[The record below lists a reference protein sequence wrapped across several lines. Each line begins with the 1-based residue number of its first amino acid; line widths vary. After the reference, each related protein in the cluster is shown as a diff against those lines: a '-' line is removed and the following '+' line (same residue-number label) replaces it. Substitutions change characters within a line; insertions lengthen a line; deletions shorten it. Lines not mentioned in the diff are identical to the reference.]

1 MIRKVKEALAFCK
14 GGCWKVDIG
23 AYGFFRRAGVKVVR
37 FFSTT
42 FKSFGAHRCGLHA
55 AGLTYF
61 TILGFVPVLCLL
73 MVCAKTCGLGDRA
86 RNEVNKQFDLF
97 IANIEKGKEEA
108 VAAAVEVTST
118 EKVEALMNETA
129 SAEAAAPQK
138 KDDPAP
144 AEAAESQKKAETA
157 PAEAA
162 APQKKDDPAPAKAAD
177 SQKKA
182 ETAPAE
188 AAAPQKKDDPAP
200 AEAADSQKKSE
211 AAPAETASAEA
222 APAEAAPAEAAPAET
237 APAETADSSS
247 KLIDVPLRAKDK
259 EEKEALYKAK
269 ASKDLALQARKFANE
284 MFDRIDK
291 IDLTTL
297 GWIGFAVLMWTV
309 VSTLGHVETAVNEVW
324 HVRAHR
330 PIWRKF
336 IVYLFVVVIL
346 PIFMSLAV
354 SLPIL
359 RLVKTALDA
368 TLGATSYTRWVGE
381 SLVNLIMSRLFGF
394 TITLTFSS
402 LAFAVLLKM
411 MPNRHIRFRSA
422 FYAGVFTAVLV
433 GGWMVLCTT
442 AGIGIAKSGAMYGSF
457 AALPIVLAWI
467 YMSWQIV
474 LLGSCM
480 SYAFECVHRG
490 TPVLPDR

>member
-23 AYGFFRRAGVKVVR
+23 AYGFLRRAGVNFVR

-73 MVCAKTCGLGDRA
+73 MVCAKTCGLGDKA
-86 RNEVNKQFDLF
+86 REAVNSQIEPL
-97 IANIEKGKEEA
+97 IANLEKGKE
-108 VAAAVEVTST
+108 AAIADAVEVTS
-118 EKVEALMNETA
+118 LETVA
-129 SAEAAAPQK
+129 AVTNAAAAVTNAAAVVADAPAVATNIPAVVANVPAVVSNAPAAAANAATSGTNMVAAAANGDGPPKEDEAATAAAAQK
-138 KDDPAP
+138 KDEPA
-144 AEAAESQKKAETA
+144 
-157 PAEAA
+157 
-162 APQKKDDPAPAKAAD
+162 
-177 SQKKA
+177 
-182 ETAPAE
+182 
-188 AAAPQKKDDPAP
+188 
-200 AEAADSQKKSE
+200 
-211 AAPAETASAEA
+211 
-222 APAEAAPAEAAPAET
+222 
-237 APAETADSSS
+237 
-247 KLIDVPLRAKDK
+247 LIDVVEKAVEVTASGEDEKDIK
-259 EEKEALYKAK
+259 KKKEALYKVQ
-269 ASKDLALQARKFANE
+269 ASKELEAQIRKFSNE

-291 IDLTTL
+291 VDLTTL

-324 HVRAHR
+324 HVKTHR

-359 RLVKTALDA
+359 RLLKTMLNQLKAMLDTA
-368 TLGATSYTRWVGE
+368 TYTSWVGKILDNPYMTRWVWDP
-381 SLVNLIMSRLFGF
+381 LDTLLMSQLFSF
-394 TITLTFSS
+394 SITLTFSS

-411 MPNRHIRFRSA
+411 MPNRRVRFRSA
-422 FYAGVFTAVLV
+422 FYAGIFTAVLV
-433 GGWMVLCTT
+433 GGWMMLCTT
-442 AGIGIAKSGAMYGSF
+442 AGVGIAKSGAMYGSF
-457 AALPIVLAWI
+457 AAVPIVLAWI

-480 SYAFECVHRG
+480 SYAFECVHRRS
-490 TPVLPDR
+490 PELSDR